1 MSRRQRPQKVA
12 VALPHMETAPEHWLR
27 NIRLSGF
34 AFTVLSLIVLSIVVL
49 APSLRILIEQ
59 QREIGEL
66 QAAVDEQNEHVDDL
80 NDDVARW
87 DDPAYIE
94 SQARD
99 RLVYVYPGDLTYLV
113 IDDGETATTSDGQ
126 SISSEIQETR
136 VDWVQT
142 LLASVFTAG
151 LTDATTTE
159 LESPTFGDPEDPQ

>member
-12 VALPHMETAPEHWLR
+12 VALPQMESAPEHWLR

-34 AFTVLSLIVLSIVVL
+34 AFTVLSLIVLSVVVL
-49 APSLRILIEQ
+49 APSLRILIDQ
-59 QREIGEL
+59 QREIAEL
-66 QAAVDEQNEHVDDL
+66 QAAVDEKNQQVDDL
-80 NDDVARW
+80 EDDVARW

-99 RLVYVYPGDLTYLV
+99 RLVYVYPGDVTYLV
-113 IDDGETATTSDGQ
+113 IDDGKTSTTSDGQ
-126 SISSEIQETR
+126 PISGEIQETR

-151 LTDATTTE
+151 LTDATTDQ
-159 LESPTFGDPEDPQ
+159 LESPTFGDPKD